1 MADDK
6 FNVYLIF
13 FFKCQFFH
21 HSTKQNSNSYT
32 VDKENGGEK
41 KIPYPKSILFIIGN
55 EFCERFSFY
64 GMRSKFQLDDS

>member
-6 FNVYLIF
+6 FNVCLILMSI
-13 FFKCQFFH
+13 FH
-21 HSTKQNSNSYT
+21 HSTKQNSNSYAL
-32 VDKENGGEK
+32 DKENGGEK

-64 GMRSKFQLDDS
+64 GMRSKSQFDDS